1 MKYLII
7 GLGNPGDEYINTRH
21 NIGFEVLDSIA
32 KESNASFS
40 LDKLGL
46 ITEIKFKGR
55 SLILLKPTT
64 YMNLS
69 GKAVNYWMQKQ
80 KIKIEN
86 ILVITDDINLP
97 LGKLRIKSKGSD
109 GGHNGL
115 KDICQV
121 LNTTKY
127 PRLRFGIGNK
137 YSLGKQSD
145 FVLSSW
151 NEDESEIV
159 KDKVADAKN
168 AVFSFS
174 TIGIERTMNAYNNK

>member
-32 KESNASFS
+32 KVSNASFL

-46 ITEIKFKGR
+46 ITEIKYKGR
-55 SLILLKPTT
+55 NLILLKPTT

-80 KIKIEN
+80 KIVIEN
-86 ILVITDDINLP
+86 VLIITDDINLP

-115 KDICQV
+115 KNICQV

-127 PRLRFGIGNK
+127 PRLRFGIGRN
-137 YSLGKQSD
+137 YSFGKQSD

-151 NEDESEIV
+151 AQDELELI
-159 KDKVADAKN
+159 KNKVEEAKN

-174 TIGIERTMNAYNNK
+174 TVGIERTMSAYNNK